1 MFCLYIQ
8 VPPYPSLMIKDP
20 TSLLKWCEG
29 IGLKIG
35 LKPEGWVPSSGKD
48 HSVHIG
54 RVAVAIIIITI

>member
-1 MFCLYIQ
+1 
-8 VPPYPSLMIKDP
+8 MIKDP